1 MALYEI
7 RPERA
12 ALHGHFSRDLP
23 PCLTI
28 EPGDTVRF
36 RTLEA
41 GWSLAP
47 RRTADK
53 NEERVMFEPRD
64 PKTDSGH
71 ALCGPIFVQGAEPGM
86 TLEVRIDTVQPDAW
100 GYVYAGG
107 WKTPLNDRLG
117 VSSGSGVVHNWAL
130 DISTMTAQSLQGFT
144 IEMHPFFGVM
154 GMPEDV
160 PGVQSTTPPRRTGG
174 NLDCKELVA
183 GSSLFLPIAVP
194 GGLFSAGDGHA
205 AQGDGEVSGLAIEC
219 PMAQADLTFFLHPSL
234 SLVTPR
240 AETPAGKLTLGFG
253 ETLDEAMGNALD
265 AMVSWMGELYTL
277 PRPDALALASVAV
290 DLRVTQVVNGTLGVH
305 ALLPHDALVARKQ

>member
-12 ALHGHFSRDLP
+12 TLHGHFSRDLP

-36 RTLEA
+36 ETLEA
-41 GWSLAP
+41 NWSLAP
-47 RRTADK
+47 RRTDSRSEVPAL
-53 NEERVMFEPRD
+53 FEPRD
-64 PKTDSGH
+64 LMTDGGH
-71 ALCGPIFVQGAEPGM
+71 TLCGPVFVRGAEPGM
-86 TLEVRIDTVQPDAW
+86 TLEVQIDTVLPDAW

-107 WKTPLNDRLG
+107 WQTPLNDRLG
-117 VSSGSGVVHNWAL
+117 VSQAGIIHNWAL
-130 DISTMTAQSLQGFT
+130 DTDAMTARNQQGYAVR
-144 IEMHPFFGVM
+144 MHPFLGVM

-160 PGVQSTTPPRRTGG
+160 PGRQSTTPPRRTGG

-183 GSSLFLPIAVP
+183 GSSLFLPVAVP

-219 PMAQADLTFFLHPSL
+219 PMAQVDLTFRLHPNL
-234 SLVTPR
+234 SIATPR

-253 ETLDEAMGNALD
+253 ETLDEAMENALD
-265 AMVSWMGELYTL
+265 AMLDWMGELYGL
-277 PRPDALALASVAV
+277 SRPDALALASVAV
-290 DLRVTQVVNGTLGVH
+290 DLRVTQVVNGVKGVH
-305 ALLPHDALVARKQ
+305 ALLPPGALRTGK

>member
-1 MALYEI
+1 MAFYEI
-7 RPERA
+7 SPERA
-12 ALHGHFSRDLP
+12 TLHGHFSRDLP
-23 PCLTI
+23 PCLKI
-28 EPGDTVRF
+28 NSGDTVRF

-47 RRTADK
+47 RRS
-53 NEERVMFEPRD
+53 EERDEERAFFEPRD
-64 PKTDSGH
+64 QEIDSGH
-71 ALCGPIFVQGAEPGM
+71 ALCGPVFIQDAEPGM
-86 TLEVRIDTVQPDAW
+86 TLEVRIDAVLPENW

-117 VSSGSGVVHNWAL
+117 VSQEGVIHNWAL
-130 DISTMTAQSLQGFT
+130 DTDTMTARNQQGYT
-144 IEMHPFFGVM
+144 VRMRPFLGVM
-154 GMPEDV
+154 GMPENV
-160 PGVQSTTPPRRTGG
+160 PGRQSTTPPRRTGG

-219 PMAQADLTFFLHPSL
+219 PMAQVDLTFFLHSNL
-234 SLVTPR
+234 SLTLPR

-265 AMVSWMGELYTL
+265 AMLDWMGELYGL
-277 PRPDALALASVAV
+277 SRPDALALASVAV
-290 DLRVTQVVNGTLGVH
+290 DLHVTQVVNGVQGVH
-305 ALLPHDALVARKQ
+305 ALLPHDALLIGK